1 MEFPRA
7 VRANLSGLI
16 VFNCTPMDWKRIVT
30 ETVHGT
36 SGIDSEVQPIIDEIF
51 NKPKSF
57 LYIDI

>member
-1 MEFPRA
+1 